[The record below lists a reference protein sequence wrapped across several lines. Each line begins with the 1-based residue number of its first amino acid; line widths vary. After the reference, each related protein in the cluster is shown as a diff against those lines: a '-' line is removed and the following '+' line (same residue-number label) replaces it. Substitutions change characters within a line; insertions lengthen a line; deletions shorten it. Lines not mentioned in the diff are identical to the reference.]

1 MVQVRFKPKG
11 KKMGRMQRNK
21 GARGEREL
29 ARELVR
35 VLGVDAG
42 SIYRSVQH
50 CGREGA
56 GDVLGVPGVHI
67 ESKRT
72 ESLSV
77 YKAMEQAL
85 DDCGRDIPIV
95 CHKRNLQQWL
105 VICELRDLVKLSRA
119 IVAIVDSVEKDA

>member
-1 MVQVRFKPKG
+1 
-11 KKMGRMQRNK
+11 MGRMQRDK

-29 ARELVR
+29 ARELIR
-35 VLGVDAG
+35 VLGVQDG

-56 GDVLGVPGVHI
+56 GDVLGVAGVHV

-72 ESLSV
+72 ESLSI
-77 YKAMEQAL
+77 YKAMEQSL
-85 DDCGRDIPIV
+85 EDCGKNIPIV

-105 VICELRDLVKLSRA
+105 LVCELKDIVKLSRA
-119 IVAIVDSVEKDA
+119 IIAIVDE

>member
-1 MVQVRFKPKG
+1 
-11 KKMGRMQRNK
+11 MGRMQRDK

-35 VLGVDAG
+35 CLDVDPD

-56 GDVLGVPGVHI
+56 GDVLGVAGVHI

-72 ESLSV
+72 ETLSI
-77 YKAMEQAL
+77 YKAMNQAL
-85 DDCGRDIPIV
+85 TDCGKDIPIV
-95 CHKRNLQQWL
+95 CHKRNLQEWL
-105 VICELRDLVKLSRA
+105 CICELRNLVKLSRA
-119 IVAIVDSVEKDA
+119 IVAIVGTDDD

>member
-1 MVQVRFKPKG
+1 
-11 KKMGRMQRNK
+11 MGRMQRNK

-29 ARELVR
+29 ARELTR
-35 VLGVDAG
+35 VLGVSAG

-77 YKAMEQAL
+77 YKAMSQAV
-85 DDCGRDIPIV
+85 DECGRDIPIV

-119 IVAIVDSVEKDA
+119 IVAIVGTESEPQR

>member
-1 MVQVRFKPKG
+1 
-11 KKMGRMQRNK
+11 MGRMQRNK

-29 ARELVR
+29 SRELVR
-35 VLGVDAG
+35 VLGVETG

-50 CGREGA
+50 AGKEGA
-56 GDVLGVPGVHI
+56 GDVLGVPGVAI
-67 ESKRT
+67 ECKRSET
-72 ESLSV
+72 FSA

-119 IVAIVDSVEKDA
+119 VVAIVDSVEKDA

>member
-1 MVQVRFKPKG
+1 
-11 KKMGRMQRNK
+11 MGRMQRNK

-29 ARELVR
+29 SRELCR
-35 VLGVDAG
+35 VLGVQTG

-50 CGREGA
+50 AGKEGA
-56 GDVLGVPGVHI
+56 GDVLGVPGVAI
-67 ESKRT
+67 ESKRSET
-72 ESLSV
+72 FSI
-77 YKAMEQAL
+77 YKAMEQCL
-85 DDCGRDIPIV
+85 NDCGRDIPIV

>member
-1 MVQVRFKPKG
+1 
-11 KKMGRMQRNK
+11 MGRMQRNK

-29 ARELVR
+29 ARELTR
-35 VLGVDAG
+35 VLGVETG

-50 CGREGA
+50 AGKEGA
-56 GDVLGVPGVHI
+56 GDVLGVAGVHI

-119 IVAIVDSVEKDA
+119 IVAIVGESDDLNAGE

>member
-1 MVQVRFKPKG
+1 
-11 KKMGRMQRNK
+11 MGRMQRNK

-29 ARELVR
+29 ARELTR
-35 VLGVDAG
+35 VLGVQTG

-85 DDCGRDIPIV
+85 NDCGKDIPIV

-119 IVAIVDSVEKDA
+119 VVAIVGTESEPPR

>member
-1 MVQVRFKPKG
+1 
-11 KKMGRMQRNK
+11 MGRMQRSK

-35 VLGVDAG
+35 CLNEGGTKKNVAPD

-50 CGREGA
+50 AGKEGA
-56 GDVLGVPGVHI
+56 GDVLGVAGVHI

-119 IVAIVDSVEKDA
+119 IVAIVGESDDLNAGE

>member
-1 MVQVRFKPKG
+1 
-11 KKMGRMQRNK
+11 MGRMQRSK

-35 VLGVDAG
+35 VLNEGGTKNNVAPG

-50 CGREGA
+50 AGKEGA
-56 GDVLGVPGVHI
+56 GDVLGVAGVHI

-77 YKAMEQAL
+77 YKAMEQAV
-85 DDCGRDIPIV
+85 DDCGNDIPIV
-95 CHKRNLQQWL
+95 CHKRNLQVWL
-105 VICELRDLVKLSRA
+105 CICELHDLVKLSRA
-119 IVAIVDSVEKDA
+119 IVAIVGESDD